1 HLASL
6 RDITERK
13 RAEEAAR
20 EANATLRSFYD
31 ASQMMMGVVEIHEG
45 DILFVSSNNA
55 TASFYGV
62 GVEGL
67 DGRRISRLGVAPG
80 VVDLWIARYREA
92 ERTGMPVRFEYAHEA
107 RGGRTWLSVTVGYIG
122 RTPKGC
128 SQFSFVAEDI
138 SDRKLAEEAL
148 READRRKD
156 ELLAM
161 LAHELRNPL
170 AAISNAVQLALRTG
184 PGDRWAWSHEV
195 IGRQCA
201 HLTGLID
208 DLLDV
213 SRITRGK
220 IQLRTE
226 PLDAGSV
233 LHDALEVVRPLF
245 EERRHQLD
253 VSIGPGL
260 RLEADP
266 TRLEQILVNL
276 LTNAAKYTEPGGRI
290 RVDAARSGDEVV
302 IAVEDNGIGI
312 DTAMLSHV
320 FEPFAQVDSSIDRSR
335 GGLGIGLT
343 LVRTL
348 AEMHGG
354 KAEVDSPG
362 PGLGSRFSVRLPAIV
377 APTDFA
383 DAAPE
388 SLPRES
394 SRVARVLI
402 VDDNRDAA
410 DLTGQ
415 ILVAEGHEVRIVY
428 DGPAALAGAREF
440 RPDIV
445 LLDIGLPGMD
455 GYQVASA
462 LRDAGGDPPPM
473 LVAVSGYGEEQARR
487 RSHASGCAHHLVKPV
502 NIDALL
508 DLVGG
513 VPPRPSTGRDDPRT
527 TPGRRG
533 P

>member
-1 HLASL
+1 MRHGSDRSGRSAESTRTGSWGGQADEERFRSLIEAGADGMLVVRRDGTIGFANPAACALLARDEGSLVGQPFGIPIVPGETTEVDIPRCDGSFRIAEMRAAAAQWRGEPAHLASL

-31 ASQMMMGVVEIHEG
+31 ASQMMMGVVEIREA

-80 VVDLWIARYREA
+80 VIDLWIARYREA

-128 SQFSFVAEDI
+128 SQFSFVAEDV

-156 ELLAM
+156 EFLAM

-233 LHDALEVVRPLF
+233 LHDALEVVRPLI
-245 EERRHQLD
+245 EERKHQLD

-276 LTNAAKYTEPGGRI
+276 LTNSAKYTEPG
-290 RVDAARSGDEVV
+290 
-302 IAVEDNGIGI
+302 
-312 DTAMLSHV
+312 
-320 FEPFAQVDSSIDRSR
+320 
-335 GGLGIGLT
+335 
-343 LVRTL
+343 
-348 AEMHGG
+348 
-354 KAEVDSPG
+354 
-362 PGLGSRFSVRLPAIV
+362 
-377 APTDFA
+377 
-383 DAAPE
+383 
-388 SLPRES
+388 
-394 SRVARVLI
+394 
-402 VDDNRDAA
+402 
-410 DLTGQ
+410 
-415 ILVAEGHEVRIVY
+415 
-428 DGPAALAGAREF
+428 
-440 RPDIV
+440 
-445 LLDIGLPGMD
+445 
-455 GYQVASA
+455 
-462 LRDAGGDPPPM
+462 
-473 LVAVSGYGEEQARR
+473 
-487 RSHASGCAHHLVKPV
+487 
-502 NIDALL
+502 
-508 DLVGG
+508 
-513 VPPRPSTGRDDPRT
+513 
-527 TPGRRG
+527 
-533 P
+533 